1 MSQTLKILILPFFLL
16 SAFCFRLSAAYSGDE
31 AVGQA
36 KEHFAAGKRL
46 MQEGRYSAA
55 DAEFKKAQEILKS
68 PGAVSSIIPKT
79 TPKTKEKPL
88 EIKKRESGNSQD
100 TSYYL
105 EAVKKDPKNPD
116 LHYNLAISHLKNS
129 RFANAAS
136 SFKKTLDLNPKDKDA
151 SYNLGV
157 LYESYLNNK
166 KQALDYYSRYLRLST
181 KAEDAKDVKSW
192 ISQIKRELKESKP
205 HD

>member
-1 MSQTLKILILPFFLL
+1 MSQTLKTLVLPFFLL
-16 SAFCFRLSAAYSGDE
+16 SAFCFLPCAAYSGDE
-31 AVGQA
+31 AIGQA

-55 DAEFKKAQEILKS
+55 DTEFKKAQEILKS
-68 PGAVSSIIPKT
+68 PGAASPIIPKT
-79 TPKTKEKPL
+79 TLKTKEKPI
-88 EIKKRESGNSQD
+88 EPKRESGNPQD

-116 LHYNLAISHLKNS
+116 LHYNLAISRLKNS
-129 RFANAAS
+129 RFADAAS
-136 SFKKTLDLNPKDKDA
+136 SFKMALDLNPKDKDA
-151 SYNLGV
+151 CYNLGV
-157 LYESYLNNK
+157 LYESYLNDK
-166 KQALDYYSRYLRLST
+166 KQALNYYSRYLRLST

-192 ISQIKRELKESKP
+192 INQIKKALKESKP